1 MCKCISIALKYD
13 EIHQKDNGSI
23 FPGHKQSRGSLDV
36 INHWKW
42 FICLFLQREDAQC
55 NAINSNCSG
64 RSISLYPWR
73 LSQLEQFRKNY
84 SPSTPIP
91 TPIPIH
97 AQDTK
102 LQKCLF
108 TPFEDLQRNRLTH
121 HCNELVEQNHLPAC
135 NNPRTQS
142 NSRTLALT
150 PFNRF
155 HNTVFLSTS
164 FLFAFFCNAN
174 LRSYL
179 ILMFTL
185 EMMSNVWNLVFIGL
199 YFLPL

>member
-1 MCKCISIALKYD
+1 MIPQAHQVTNTNTNTNTNTCSTYQVAKMHFSLHLKICN
-13 EIHQKDNGSI
+13 E
-23 FPGHKQSRGSLDV
+23 
-36 INHWKW
+36 NH
-42 FICLFLQREDAQC
+42 
-55 NAINSNCSG
+55 
-64 RSISLYPWR
+64 
-73 LSQLEQFRKNY
+73 
-84 SPSTPIP
+84 
-91 TPIPIH
+91 
-97 AQDTK
+97 
-102 LQKCLF
+102 
-108 TPFEDLQRNRLTH
+108 LTH

-179 ILMFTL
+179 ILIFTL
-185 EMMSNVWNLVFIGL
+185 EIMSKVSNFVFIGL

>member
-1 MCKCISIALKYD
+1 MKYTKKTMD
-13 EIHQKDNGSI
+13 RYFQATNRGE
-23 FPGHKQSRGSLDV
+23 GSLDV

-73 LSQLEQFRKNY
+73 LSQLEQFRKND
-84 SPSTPIP
+84 SPSTPTP
-91 TPIPIH
+91 TPIP
-97 AQDTK
+97 AQHQDAK
-102 LQKCLF
+102 MHFSLHLKICN
-108 TPFEDLQRNRLTH
+108 ENHLTH
-121 HCNELVEQNHLPAC
+121 HCNELVEQTRLPAC

-179 ILMFTL
+179 NKIILIFTL
-185 EMMSNVWNLVFIGL
+185 EIMSKV
-199 YFLPL
+199 